1 MHPELPASVVQR
13 DPQYR
18 FTECGAYG
26 SRGLGRSEG
35 KRKQSLDNATT
46 FHEGFSQSVDQSI
59 VAAFKHIPTDARME
73 STSRSLAEPV
83 LSGDS
88 RESSQSEP
96 GPLDL
101 NVELGLDGK
110 PLKKPRRDDHGPTGL
125 KDHDPICSGRG
136 GTTKP
141 DAFVSKATSQ
151 AKVHQLAQGSRPGQT
166 HPVLS
171 RNVPPTTE
179 SQGDFKFRKWL
190 REIESKCYRDQKH
203 STEFGGKLMRISHQQ
218 WSEQDLE
225 KPNFCLDRVARLV
238 TKTIPRRILTHFVQ
252 PFSEKLRDA
261 ICEAK
266 EGLTKKKTGLKNVNQ
281 AELDVGLVESNS
293 DDKFAYIVEE
303 NLNVAEGSCLKQCD
317 ALFSWLQLEIF
328 ECTDLPPIIGR
339 ILGTHLNFDA
349 KQLRPVQ
356 KMLIKFLCLKKIGGE
371 SYYYSTFLV
380 GIWYKTFHE
389 EIWKE
394 VFANDDQLFWMYMT
408 NQMHDP
414 INTLQL
420 MNWDTFLQIIPVLH
434 GLGTFRILGIDELV
448 GKKHHQLLKNLLSQ
462 NCNVIGWKAQLGA
475 AESKMFGN
483 I

>member
-1 MHPELPASVVQR
+1 
-13 DPQYR
+13 
-18 FTECGAYG
+18 
-26 SRGLGRSEG
+26 
-35 KRKQSLDNATT
+35 
-46 FHEGFSQSVDQSI
+46 
-59 VAAFKHIPTDARME
+59 ME

-190 REIESKCYRDQKH
+190 REIESKCYRDQKY

-356 KMLIKFLCLKKIGGE
+356 KNAHQISLPKKD
-371 SYYYSTFLV
+371 
-380 GIWYKTFHE
+380 W
-389 EIWKE
+389 W
-394 VFANDDQLFWMYMT
+394 
-408 NQMHDP
+408 
-414 INTLQL
+414 
-420 MNWDTFLQIIPVLH
+420 
-434 GLGTFRILGIDELV
+434 
-448 GKKHHQLLKNLLSQ
+448 
-462 NCNVIGWKAQLGA
+462 
-475 AESKMFGN
+475 
-483 I
+483 